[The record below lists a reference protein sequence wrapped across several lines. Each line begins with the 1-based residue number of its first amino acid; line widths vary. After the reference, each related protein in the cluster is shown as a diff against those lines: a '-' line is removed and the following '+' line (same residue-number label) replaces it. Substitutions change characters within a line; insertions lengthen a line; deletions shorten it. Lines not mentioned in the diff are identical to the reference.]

1 MAENQ
6 KDYEPSPRL
15 RRTIAITI
23 ALAGIAQPTATILI
37 QVARFIKELI
47 ELWAHAC

>member
-1 MAENQ
+1 MKEDE
-6 KDYEPSPRL
+6 KDFEPGPRL

-47 ELWAHAC
+47 ILWTHTC